1 MECWRRYLVCRLL
14 ATAAV
19 AHAFIQVQT
28 VGMRQ
33 VLGALLD
40 RLGLYL
46 LILLAASLTTKS
58 TAFAEEE
65 KLYHFID
72 ENGVPHLSNTPSD
85 PRYKPLA
92 PAKRGNEADSSSHAG
107 DYARPEQLVRPAP
120 EAPSQS
126 SSQPDTELPAVQESA
141 PDPARTR

>member
-1 MECWRRYLVCRLL
+1 M
-14 ATAAV
+14 
-19 AHAFIQVQT
+19 QT

-33 VLGALLD
+33 VFDALLE

-46 LILLAASLTTKS
+46 LILLSVSLAVKS
-58 TAFAEEE
+58 AAFAEEE

-72 ENGVPHLSNTPSD
+72 ENGVPHLSNKPSD

-92 PAKRGNEADSSSHAG
+92 PAKRGNEADSSSHAE
-107 DYARPEQLVRPAP
+107 DYAAREQPMRPAV

-126 SSQPDTELPAVQESA
+126 SNQPDLEFPAVQEPA
-141 PDPARTR
+141 PDQARPR